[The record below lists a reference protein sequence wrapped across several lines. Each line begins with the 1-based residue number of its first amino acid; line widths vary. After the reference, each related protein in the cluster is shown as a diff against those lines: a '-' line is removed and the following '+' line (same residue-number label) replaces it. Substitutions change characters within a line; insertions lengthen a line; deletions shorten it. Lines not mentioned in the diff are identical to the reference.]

1 MIKRAVPAIFLV
13 IWCFIASG
21 KPSAA
26 AQDEAASTTGSAAS
40 QAATT
45 STTENSSAT
54 GKSEAT
60 ATSGNHSTAQS
71 AVAATNDANIYAS
84 IAPPFFTP
92 GKNLFVTREGDPFVV
107 TVTSTCFLEDES
119 ESQFE
124 LLSPTPDFIQ
134 VSESYRREI
143 KTNGYAEGIGIVYV
157 TPQIGDAGKYTVT
170 LQVKACNGR
179 VERVISFRVHVK
191 PAS

>member
-1 MIKRAVPAIFLV
+1 MIRRAIWVIFLAY
-13 IWCFIASG
+13 WCLIATG
-21 KPSAA
+21 NPSSAGQSEGFRTA
-26 AQDEAASTTGSAAS
+26 RNRSAGLSNDSSQNGNPSELGQSDGS
-40 QAATT
+40 T
-45 STTENSSAT
+45 ST
-54 GKSEAT
+54 G
-60 ATSGNHSTAQS
+60 
-71 AVAATNDANIYAS
+71 DIYSS
-84 IAPPFFTP
+84 IAPPFLTP

-124 LLSPTPDFIQ
+124 LLSPAPDFIH

-157 TPQIGDAGKYTVT
+157 TPQIGDAGKYVVT

-179 VERVISFRVHVK
+179 VERVVSFKVHIK
-191 PAS
+191 PAI

>member
-1 MIKRAVPAIFLV
+1 LGQ
-13 IWCFIASG
+13 S
-21 KPSAA
+21 
-26 AQDEAASTTGSAAS
+26 DGS
-40 QAATT
+40 T
-45 STTENSSAT
+45 ST
-54 GKSEAT
+54 G
-60 ATSGNHSTAQS
+60 
-71 AVAATNDANIYAS
+71 DIYSS
-84 IAPPFFTP
+84 IAPPFLTP

-124 LLSPTPDFIQ
+124 LLSPAPDFIH

-157 TPQIGDAGKYTVT
+157 TPQIGDAGKYVVT

-179 VERVISFRVHVK
+179 VERVVSFKVHIK
-191 PAS
+191 PAI